1 MGRAWIGN
9 RLNVWLLT
17 ISLLSFFAD
26 PPEVS
31 IQLGSKLNAVDIRE
45 GDDVY
50 FECTIDAFPAAER
63 ISWKKDV
70 SKPALL
76 QQKSSNLCGID
87 ENRLFLIL
95 IWGELEM
102 RFFSSRK
109 LNSRAAKE
117 STGKENEWLGRFSS
131 WSASF
136 SPYIHRQLNR
146 SEEPK

>member
-70 SKPALL
+70 SKPLQNHLL
-76 QQKSSNLCGID
+76 QVFHGID
-87 ENRLFLIL
+87 EQVIFDSHLRWIGYAFQQQQQQQSKI
-95 IWGELEM
+95 E
-102 RFFSSRK
+102 
-109 LNSRAAKE
+109 
-117 STGKENEWLGRFSS
+117 
-131 WSASF
+131 
-136 SPYIHRQLNR
+136 
-146 SEEPK
+146 